1 MKKPENFTAGAT
13 RKNLLEEAINNNFNS
28 PVVKVEPVA
37 EEKPPVEEE
46 PKRNVR
52 EKFIVSMSMGER
64 GIYKSFCALRNVSMN
79 HFVICAMDYF
89 KEELEKGRVDITP
102 HGYKRK

>member
-13 RKNLLEEAINNNFNS
+13 RRNPLEEAINNNFNS
-28 PVVKVEPVA
+28 PAVKEEPA
-37 EEKPPVEEE
+37 IEKPTEEE
-46 PKRNVR
+46 EVKRNVR

-102 HGYKRK
+102 HGYKRR